1 MGAGGDRQATWL
13 GARME
18 SVKRGNDDSR
28 TILTP
33 HPTGTE

>member
-18 SVKRGNDDSR
+18 SVKRGNDGDPYYSDTSPYR
-28 TILTP
+28 Y
-33 HPTGTE
+33 